1 MWQAARRLKRQLS
14 AGRLSEHPQ
23 GKILLQTQL
32 ELAAA
37 LHNLGNKT
45 NEAIQLLKE
54 GMQLDASDAVV
65 RVNKTKEAFS
75 RPNPADPRYR
85 DACFLHRA

>member
-1 MWQAARRLKRQLS
+1 M
-14 AGRLSEHPQ
+14 
-23 GKILLQTQL
+23 LQTQL

-65 RVNKTKEAFS
+65 RSLVLE
-75 RPNPADPRYR
+75 RR
-85 DACFLHRA
+85 